1 MRFDI
6 VTPLAVFVAL
16 GGALFAPCAQAQTQA
31 RPPVT
36 DAQRRALL
44 DSAQNRLGRPVSAQ
58 ELTDAIKRSGLSETD
73 LRKRLRDAGYDPSLV
88 DSFVGSNASPQ
99 SASAASTQGFAQALQ
114 GLGLLTIGEPTV
126 TTTPEADEERRPMT
140 PDEPMRERSASR
152 VFGKDVFYRGTSLF
166 EASSVGPIDPSYRV
180 GAGDQVQLVLTGDV
194 EVAYELPIRRDGSI
208 IVPQLGRIAVAGLT
222 LESATTVV
230 RQRAAAAYSGVGTGR
245 TKVDLSVS
253 RIRANVVTVIGD
265 VEQPGAYQ
273 VNALASVFHAISR
286 AGGPTERGSFRAIEV
301 RRGGRL
307 VATLDLYRYLLKGD
321 AAEDVRMEQGDIIF
335 VPMARRMV
343 TLNGAVRRPSTYE
356 LTDDEGFA
364 DALRF
369 AGGLRADAATERLQ
383 VDRILPPAERKPGR
397 DRVYVD
403 VRIDGNTE
411 ALRSVPLVDGDI
423 VRAFAV
429 SDARRNAVTLR
440 GAVFRAGI
448 FQLDSVATLGQLL
461 TLAQGATPWGL
472 LDRVKVVRRIEQTG
486 QSEAY
491 SLDVRSPE
499 GRDFALREFDI
510 IEVLD
515 GRVAFPAFRVSVGG
529 AVFRPG
535 QFTFAR
541 NQLLKDMIDL
551 AGGLRE
557 EASEITVSRRRIG
570 SEYSDT
576 TSFVYSFDVLR
587 DWQNGN
593 GRAAQFPLDRDD
605 RIFVRSSPGYRQ
617 QRFVDVS
624 GMFRLSGTYA
634 INEAIDR
641 VSTVVSRAGG
651 LLPGAFSGSFRLL
664 RAGRPV
670 AIDLDKAIKGDRE
683 HDIQVL
689 AGDRF
694 YIGANPSTVLVAGE
708 VERPSLVRFD
718 ERISFE
724 EFVDQAGGVKPTGYL
739 RAAYVEYP
747 NGLIRRVKTRFWFF
761 HSYPD
766 VVSGSI
772 VTVPEKPQRTGGNS
786 ERALQISAQIT
797 SLLASAAIAIV
808 TLRR

>member
-6 VTPLAVFVAL
+6 VTPLAIFVAL

-73 LRKRLRDAGYDPSLV
+73 LRKRLRDAGYDSSLL
-88 DSFVGSNASPQ
+88 DPFVGSNASPQ
-99 SASAASTQGFAQALQ
+99 SASAAATQGFAQALQ
-114 GLGLLTIGEPTV
+114 GLGLLTVEQQAATV
-126 TTTPEADEERRPMT
+126 LPADEEQRPMMV
-140 PDEPMRERSASR
+140 DEPMRARSASR

-166 EASSVGPIDPSYRV
+166 EPSAVGPIDPSYRI

-194 EVAYELPIRRDGSI
+194 EAAYEMPIRRDGSI

-222 LESATTVV
+222 LEGATTLV
-230 RQRAAAAYSGVGTGR
+230 RQRAAASYSGVGSGR
-245 TKVDLSVS
+245 TNVDLSVS

-321 AAEDVRMEQGDIIF
+321 ATQDVRMEQGDIIF
-335 VPMARRMV
+335 VPMAGRMV
-343 TLNGAVRRPSTYE
+343 TVEGAVRRSGIYE
-356 LTDDEGFA
+356 LTDGEGFA

-383 VDRILPPAERKPGR
+383 VDRILPPAERMPGR

-403 VRIDGNTE
+403 VRFNGN
-411 ALRSVPLVDGDI
+411 ADSLRSVPLFDGDI

-429 SDARRNAVTLR
+429 SIERRNSVTLR
-440 GAVFRAGI
+440 GAVFRPGTY
-448 FQLDSVATLGQLL
+448 QLDSVATLGQLL
-461 TLAQGATPWGL
+461 TLAQGASPWGL

-486 QSEAY
+486 QSEAF

-499 GRDFALREFDI
+499 GRDFTLREFDNI
-510 IEVLD
+510 QVLD
-515 GRVAFPAFRVSVGG
+515 GRVAFPAFRVTVGG

-541 NQLLKDMIDL
+541 NQVLKDIIDQ

-557 EASEITVSRRRIG
+557 EASEITVSRRRVG
-570 SEYSDT
+570 SAYSDT
-576 TSFVYSFDVLR
+576 TSFEYSFDVLR
-587 DWQNGN
+587 DWQDAA
-593 GRAAQFPLDRDD
+593 GRGAQFLLERDD
-605 RIFVRSSPGYRQ
+605 RVYVKSSPGYRQ
-617 QRFVDVS
+617 QRFADVT
-624 GMFRLSGTYA
+624 GLFRFTGTYA
-634 INEAIDR
+634 INESIDV
-641 VSTVVSRAGG
+641 VSTLVSRAGG
-651 LLPGAFSGSFRLL
+651 LLPNAYSGSFRLT
-664 RAGRPV
+664 RAGRTV
-670 AIDLDKAIKGDRE
+670 AIDLDKALKGDPR
-683 HDIQVL
+683 HNITLL
-689 AGDRF
+689 AGDRL

-708 VERPSLVRFD
+708 VERPALVRFD
-718 ERISFE
+718 ERIGFSDFI
-724 EFVDQAGGVKPTGYL
+724 DQAGGVKPTGNIK
-739 RAAYVEYP
+739 AAYVEYP
-747 NGLIRRVKTRFWFF
+747 NGLVRRVKTRLWFF
-761 HSYPD
+761 RSYPD
-766 VVSGSI
+766 VISGSV
-772 VTVPEKPQRTGGNS
+772 VTVPAKPVPTGGSS
-786 ERALQISAQIT
+786 ERVLQLTMQIT
-797 SLLASAAIAIV
+797 SVLASAALAIA
-808 TLRR
+808 TLQR